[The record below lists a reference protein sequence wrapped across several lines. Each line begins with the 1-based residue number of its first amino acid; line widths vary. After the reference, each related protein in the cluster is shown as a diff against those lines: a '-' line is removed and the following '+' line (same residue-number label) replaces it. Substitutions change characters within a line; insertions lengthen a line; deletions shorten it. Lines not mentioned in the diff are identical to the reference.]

1 MAYKLIVE
9 CEVCGQDY
17 KVAARRSRSRRRA
30 DEWIEDGDTSVT
42 FNFNLMTEKE
52 KEQVDGNMYGAELY
66 FDTVCKPCRESL
78 YSAVRAVIS
87 DRKPK
92 KTRKAGKK

>member
-1 MAYKLIVE
+1 
-9 CEVCGQDY
+9 
-17 KVAARRSRSRRRA
+17 
-30 DEWIEDGDTSVT
+30 
-42 FNFNLMTEKE
+42 MTEKE